1 MLAQEKTG
9 KSKHLLT
16 ILLEA
21 GGLQPWAGGPGLRRQ
36 LMLAGR
42 VVGQMDLKRR
52 FEEKLQEAGRD
63 LEVVIR
69 GHRDVPYRYVEPI
82 MLSCVRAGIWNV
94 TFAVYRPGD
103 HR

>member
-1 MLAQEKTG
+1 MEM
-9 KSKHLLT
+9 SKR
-16 ILLEA
+16 
-21 GGLQPWAGGPGLRRQ
+21 GPEGAPESQ
-36 LMLAGR
+36 NCF
-42 VVGQMDLKRR
+42 VDTR